1 MLLNHNVEI
10 NKEIYHIQTEK
21 ISKNGIISAFTQ
33 IFLKGSVIWSSKKE
47 IKYTNEEDINNGLKN
62 SHKNAILYLK
72 DVFSAN
78 KNLDFMRLKTVLSNF
93 KEEAG
98 EGLLSVDIFTLNSNA
113 SVASY
118 NSNSTVS
125 NFYGNVFSSISKKD
139 SDCFY
144 SSDLDF
150 SLFTT
155 SDNKSVFIGKI
166 KNTDLMYGMLLNTEE
181 IKLGLLLNVLMNDFL
196 ANISDCVTS
205 KE

>member
-21 ISKNGIISAFTQ
+21 ILKNSSVFSFTQ

-47 IKYTNEEDINNGLKN
+47 IKCTNEEDINNSLKS

-72 DVFSAN
+72 DVFTAN
-78 KNLDFMRLKTVLSNF
+78 KNLDFMKLKTILSNF

-98 EGLLSVDIFTLNSNA
+98 EGLLSIDIFTLNSNA

-118 NSNSTVS
+118 NSNSMVS
-125 NFYGNVFSSISKKD
+125 NFYGNVFSALSKKD
-139 SDCFY
+139 GDCFY
-144 SSDLDF
+144 SSNLDY

-155 SDNKSVFIGKI
+155 KDNKSIFIGKI

-181 IKLGLLLNVLMNDFL
+181 IKLGLLLNVLMNDFVSEI
-196 ANISDCVTS
+196 NDCVTL